1 MSWEKEE
8 GKSRHVDFQCVRSKS
23 LTNLVAAGEDV
34 SEDQELLM
42 HHPPQVD
49 ELDRLNAPSLRGRLV
64 TFKTRPTP
72 CQSAAVCDAHPELC
86 HPDTR
91 LPYFGLPMTVCPFW

>member
-1 MSWEKEE
+1 M
-8 GKSRHVDFQCVRSKS
+8 
-23 LTNLVAAGEDV
+23 
-34 SEDQELLM
+34 
-42 HHPPQVD
+42 P
-49 ELDRLNAPSLRGRLV
+49 PSLRGRLV

-91 LPYFGLPMTVCPFW
+91 LPYFWPSHDCVSFLVSLRLWRGQRSTLVVRLPALQLPW